1 MNRAPVRILIFA
13 LCIASVAAV
22 PAISSAALPA
32 FARMQEP
39 APQAGTNLEM
49 PFVKE
54 PVARSGAACISML
67 LQFWAGK
74 TPRKLK
80 GSPNVDDIQK
90 ALPSGGKQEETAL
103 AMRKYVQGTGLR
115 AIVFRGKWAMLK
127 DHVSKGHP
135 VIVALAAGGEK
146 QPLRYV
152 VVAGLDDDGG
162 YVFVNDPA
170 RQSLLRLSRD
180 DFEKQWSGAEN
191 WALLAFPFPG
201 R

>member
-1 MNRAPVRILIFA
+1 MNRAPARSLISA
-13 LCIASVAAV
+13 LCLAGAAV

-32 FARMQEP
+32 FAGMQEP
-39 APQAGTNLEM
+39 APQAGANLEM
-49 PFVKE
+49 PFVKA
-54 PVARSGAACISML
+54 PVERSGAACISML

-74 TPRKLK
+74 SPRKLK
-80 GSPNVDDIQK
+80 GSSSVDDIQK
-90 ALPSGGKQEETAL
+90 ELPSAGKQEDTAL

-115 AIVFRGKWAMLK
+115 AIMFRGKWAMLK
-127 DHVSKGHP
+127 EHVSKGHP
-135 VIVALAAGGEK
+135 VIVALATGGGK
-146 QPLRYV
+146 RPLHFV

-170 RQSLLRLSRD
+170 RQSLLRIARD

-191 WALLAFPFPG
+191 WALLAFPLPG

>member
-1 MNRAPVRILIFA
+1 MNRAPAVVLILA
-13 LCIASVAAV
+13 LCLAGAAV

-32 FARMQEP
+32 FARMQ
-39 APQAGTNLEM
+39 ASQADTNLEM
-49 PFVKE
+49 PFVKA
-54 PVARSGAACISML
+54 PVERSGAACVSML

-74 TPRKLK
+74 SPRKLK
-80 GSPNVDDIQK
+80 GSPSVDDIQK
-90 ALPSGGKQEETAL
+90 ELPSAGKQEDNAL

-115 AIVFRGKWAMLK
+115 AVVFRGKWAMLK
-127 DHVSKGHP
+127 DQVSKGHP

-146 QPLRYV
+146 QPLHFV
-152 VVAGLDDDGG
+152 VVAGIDDDGG

-170 RQSLLRLSRD
+170 RQSLLRISRD

-201 R
+201 T